1 MADQMSDRDDA
12 LKRRRLVRIGLAG
25 AVVAAVLVAGSLAS
39 GEKKGGGGGP
49 APKEKP
55 EVACDADVPETHEPP
70 AFESPEP
77 VVREGVDYGAVIH
90 TSCGDI
96 TVDLLEQD
104 APTTVN
110 NFVFLVQQ
118 GFYDGLQWFRV
129 ESNSV
134 IEAGDPNNDLT
145 EPPDGPGYTIEE
157 ELPKAPKEYVYGV
170 VAMANEGQPDTTGS
184 NFFIVIHENRPAGY
198 QTAYSIFGRVA
209 EESYE
214 VLKEIGTQPTK
225 GGNEP
230 IEAVRPSTPIYI
242 ESIEITES

>member
-1 MADQMSDRDDA
+1 MSTRDEA
-12 LKRRRLVRIGLAG
+12 LKRRRLARLGF
-25 AVVAAVLVAGSLAS
+25 AAAIAAAILIAGSLAS
-39 GEKKGGGGGP
+39 GDDKGGGGEREPKDRP
-49 APKEKP
+49 A
-55 EVACDADVPETHEPP
+55 VACDAQTPETQEPRS
-70 AFESPEP
+70 FESPEP
-77 VVREGVDYGAVIH
+77 VIQEGVDYGAVIH

-96 TVDLLEQD
+96 TLDLLEGA

-118 GFYDGLQWFRV
+118 GYYDGLQWFRV

-157 ELPKAPKEYVYGV
+157 ELPDAPKEYVFGV
-170 VAMANEGQPDTTGS
+170 VAMANEGQPNSTGS

-230 IEAVRPSTPIYI
+230 IEAVRPSIPIYI
-242 ESIEITES
+242 ESIEITQN